1 MLRSMYSGIS
11 GLRSHQTMMD
21 VVGNNIANVNTTGY
35 KSSATVFQDVLS
47 QTIQGAGAPQN
58 GLGGTNPA
66 QVGLGVKVAGINT
79 NFSQGASQTTGRATD
94 LAIQG
99 DGFFA
104 VRQGQESV
112 YTRSGSF
119 NFDQSGTLVTSTGAV
134 VQGWLAQDGVVN
146 PNGALEDIR
155 LPIGQ
160 TLPPEQTANV
170 RFGGNLPAA
179 QFDPAADPVVLT
191 PGVTVYDA
199 QGTPI
204 KVSLQFTQTGDNTWD
219 VVATAPA
226 TAGGADVELGRV
238 PAPGLVWDPGTQSF
252 NVDNLDLAEAQL
264 DLAGTFNGGM
274 TLALGTADEPMTQF
288 SGQNSLAALEQDGS
302 GIGTLQSFTI
312 SPDGTVVGVFSNGQ
326 NEPVGQIALANFAN
340 PGGLEKV
347 GGSAY
352 RPTVNS
358 GLVQVGAAGAGGRG
372 LLSGGTLEM
381 SNVDLAQ
388 EFTNLIVAQ
397 RGFQANSRVIS
408 ASDELLQDLV
418 NLKR

>member
-35 KSSATVFQDVLS
+35 KSNATVFQDVLS
-47 QTIQGAGAPQN
+47 QTIQGAGAPAN

-66 QVGLGVKVAGINT
+66 QVGLGVRVAGINT
-79 NFSQGASQTTGRATD
+79 NFQQGASQTTGRATD

-104 VRQGQESV
+104 VRQGNESV

-119 NFDQSGTLVTSTGAV
+119 NFDENGTLVSSSGAV

-146 PNGALEDIR
+146 PNGPLQDIR

-160 TLPPEQTANV
+160 TLAPEQTANV
-170 RFGGNLPAA
+170 RFGGNLPAT
-179 QFDPAADPVVLT
+179 QFDAAAPVVLN

-199 QGTPI
+199 QGAPI
-204 KVSLQFTQTGDNTWD
+204 KVSLTFTQTGDNSWN
-219 VVATAPA
+219 VEATAPA
-226 TAGGADVELGRV
+226 TAGGVTSLGTTTIT
-238 PAPGLVWDPGTQSF
+238 WDPAVQDF
-252 NVDNLDLAEAQL
+252 DVNELVLAEAAL
-264 DLAGTFNGGM
+264 DQAGTFNGPL
-274 TLALGTADEPMTQF
+274 TLALGTPDEPMTQF
-288 SGQNSLAALEQDGS
+288 AGQNSLAALEQDGS

-358 GLVQVGAAGAGGRG
+358 GLVQVGVAGAGGRG
-372 LLSGGTLEM
+372 MLSGGTLEM

>member
-47 QTIQGAGAPQN
+47 QTIQGAGTPQD
-58 GLGGTNPA
+58 GRGGTNPA
-66 QVGLGVKVAGINT
+66 QVGLGVRVAGINT
-79 NFSQGASQTTGRATD
+79 NFAQGASQATGRATD

-104 VRQGQESV
+104 VRQGNENV

-119 NFDQSGTLVTSTGAV
+119 NFDANGSLVTSSGAI

-146 PNGALEDIR
+146 PNGPLEDIR

-160 TLPPEQTANV
+160 TLPPQQTANV
-170 RFGGNLPAA
+170 RLGGNLPAGY
-179 QFDPAADPVVLT
+179 DAAAPTVVS
-191 PGVTVYDA
+191 PGITVYDA
-199 QGTPI
+199 QGEPI
-204 KVSLQFTQTGDNTWD
+204 KVSVTFTQTSDNNWN
-219 VVATAPA
+219 VVATAPHKDGVSPDVVLASTPLTWDPA
-226 TAGGADVELGRV
+226 TATFSVDD
-238 PAPGLVWDPGTQSF
+238 LVLPEAT
-252 NVDNLDLAEAQL
+252 LD
-264 DLAGTFNGGM
+264 DAGTFNGPI
-274 TLALGTADEPMTQF
+274 TVALGTPEEPMTQYA
-288 SGQNSLAALEQDGS
+288 GQNSLAALEQDGA
-302 GIGTLQSFTI
+302 GIGALQSFTI

-326 NEPVGQIALANFAN
+326 NQPVGQIALANFAN
-340 PGGLEKV
+340 PGGLEKI
-347 GGSAY
+347 GNSAY
-352 RPTVNS
+352 RPTGNS
-358 GLVQVGAAGAGGRG
+358 GLVQTGVAGAGGRG
-372 LLSGGTLEM
+372 VLSGGTLEM

-397 RGFQANSRVIS
+397 RGFQANSRIIS

>member
-58 GLGGTNPA
+58 GMGGTNPA
-66 QVGLGVKVAGINT
+66 QVGLGVKVGGINT
-79 NFSQGASQTTGRATD
+79 NFQQGASQTTGRATD

-99 DGFFA
+99 DGFFS
-104 VRQGQESV
+104 VRSGNENV

-119 NFDQSGTLVTSTGAV
+119 NFDQTGTLVTATGGV
-134 VQGWLAQDGVVN
+134 VQGWMARGGDVN
-146 PNGALEDIR
+146 PNGPLEDIR

-160 TLPPEQTANV
+160 TLPPVQTANV
-170 RFGGNLPAA
+170 RFSGNLPAVP
-179 QFDPAADPVVLT
+179 FDAANPATVS
-191 PGVTVYDA
+191 PGVTIYDA
-199 QGTPI
+199 QGVAI
-204 KVSLQFTQTGDNTWD
+204 KVSLTFRQTANNEWN
-219 VVATAPA
+219 VEATAPDP
-226 TAGGADVELGRV
+226 AGGATPISLGTTDI
-238 PAPGLVWDPGTQSF
+238 VWDPATGSFDITQ
-252 NVDNLDLAEAQL
+252 LALAEGAL
-264 DLAGTFNGGM
+264 DAVGTFNGGM
-274 TLALGTADEPMTQF
+274 TLALGTPAEPMTQYA
-288 SGQNSLAALEQDGS
+288 GQSSVAALEQDGS
-302 GIGTLQSFTI
+302 GIGTLQSFSI

-326 NEPVGQIALANFAN
+326 NGPVGQIALASFAN

-347 GGSAY
+347 GGSSY

-358 GLVQVGAAGAGGRG
+358 GLVQVGAAGGGGRG

>member
-47 QTIQGAGAPQN
+47 QTLQGAGAPAN
-58 GLGGTNPA
+58 GRGGTNPA

-79 NFSQGASQTTGRATD
+79 NFQQGASQSTGRATD

-104 VRQGQESV
+104 VRQGQESI

-119 NFDQSGTLVTSTGAV
+119 NFDQSGTLVSSTGAV
-134 VQGWLAQDGVVN
+134 VQGWLARDGVVN
-146 PNGALEDIR
+146 PNGPLEDIR

-160 TLPPEQTANV
+160 TLAPEQTVNV
-170 RFGGNLPAA
+170 RFGGNIPATPY
-179 QFDPAADPVVLT
+179 DAARPVVLN

-199 QGTPI
+199 QGMPI
-204 KVSLQFTQTGDNTWD
+204 KVSLSFTQTGDNSWD

-226 TAGGADVELGRV
+226 TDGSGDAVLGSTSIN
-238 PAPGLVWDPGTQSF
+238 WDPELQDF
-252 NVDNLDLAEAQL
+252 DVDALVLDEVGL
-264 DLAGTFNGGM
+264 DQAGTFNGSM
-274 TLALGTADEPMTQF
+274 TLALGTLDEPLTQF
-288 SGQNSLAALEQDGS
+288 AGQNSLAALEQDGS

-358 GLVQVGAAGAGGRG
+358 GLVQTGTAGSGGRG
-372 LLSGGTLEM
+372 MLSGGTLEM

>member
-47 QTIQGAGAPQN
+47 QTLQGAGAPED
-58 GLGGTNPA
+58 GRGGTNPA

-79 NFSQGASQTTGRATD
+79 NFAQGSSQATGRATD

-104 VRQGQESV
+104 VRQGGENV
-112 YTRSGSF
+112 YTRAGSF
-119 NFDQSGTLVTSTGAV
+119 NFDQSGMLVTSSGAV
-134 VQGWLAQDGVVN
+134 VQGWLAQDGAIN
-146 PNGALEDIR
+146 PSGPLQDIR

-160 TLPPEQTANV
+160 TLAPEQTMNV
-170 RFGGNLPAA
+170 RLGGNIPATPYDA
-179 QFDPAADPVVLT
+179 AAPAVLN

-199 QGTPI
+199 QGVPI
-204 KVSLQFTQTGDNTWD
+204 KMSLSFTQTGDNTWD
-219 VVATAPA
+219 VVASAPA
-226 TAGGADVELGRV
+226 AAGSGSAVIGSTSLT
-238 PAPGLVWDPGTQSF
+238 WDP
-252 NVDNLDLAEAQL
+252 EAQDFDVDSLVL
-264 DLAGTFNGGM
+264 DEAALDQVGTFNGAM
-274 TLALGTADEPMTQF
+274 TIALGTPDEPMTQF
-288 SGQNSLAALEQDGS
+288 AGQNSLAALEQDGAGVGS
-302 GIGTLQSFTI
+302 LQSFSI
-312 SPDGTVVGVFSNGQ
+312 SPDGTVIGVFSNGQ

-340 PGGLEKV
+340 PGGLEKI

-358 GLVQVGAAGAGGRG
+358 GLVQTGVAGEGGRG
-372 LLSGGTLEM
+372 MLSGGTLEM